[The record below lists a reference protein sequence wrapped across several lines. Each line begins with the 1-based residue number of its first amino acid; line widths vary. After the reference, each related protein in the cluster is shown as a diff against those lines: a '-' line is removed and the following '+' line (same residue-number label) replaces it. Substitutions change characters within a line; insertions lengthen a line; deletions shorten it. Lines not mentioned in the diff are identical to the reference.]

1 MRSVLVMIPF
11 LTPAVA
17 MAGDAAELDF
27 LGFSED
33 GGYFAYAESG
43 VQDGSGFPYCSIR
56 AVDSSTGEVVW
67 STDLVLEECPDRT
80 QDPER
85 TAMRE
90 AKGHIFALGI
100 RPGNHGFRAIH
111 HPLSDLGVSPDSV
124 VFSTI
129 NAPEPWGGAYWI
141 VLETEVVADSAMS
154 ADWGFEPAIASLV
167 LGDSRDG
174 AHCPMALEAVR
185 AGHERYTWGYRI
197 QDVFVLDADVVVA
210 LVETFSLGFE
220 GADVRFV
227 SACGRISQL
236 EK

>member
-1 MRSVLVMIPF
+1 MIPF

-67 STDLVLEECPDRT
+67 STDLVLEECQDRS
-80 QDPER
+80 QDAER

-100 RPGNHGFRAIH
+100 RPGNRGFRAIH
-111 HPLSDLGVSPDSV
+111 HPLSDIGVSPDSV
-124 VFSTI
+124 VFSTM

-141 VLETEVVADSAMS
+141 VLEAEVVSDSAMY
-154 ADWGFEPAIASLV
+154 ADWGFEPATASLV

-174 AHCPMALEAVR
+174 ARCPMAFEALP
-185 AGHERYTWGYRI
+185 AGDERYTWGYRI